1 MGLKRPLWRV
11 NRSKGEQI
19 YHKDGCCRVPSTRSL
34 EQHPTFCGQD
44 FLDIQVWLSYTHFQ
58 RKQGLIKKVKIYSP
72 EGKLLGMTPYN
83 YWDRS
88 PSGTETSFLLKCD
101 GYIDKIISVKKDVL
115 YVHRLILPP
124 LLALPWVLG
133 YEEEYYFELDKKD
146 IPIQEAN
153 KTVN

>member
-1 MGLKRPLWRV
+1 M
-11 NRSKGEQI
+11 NRFIFLVLVFVVFLS
-19 YHKDGCCRVPSTRSL
+19 GCASSTRICTIP
-34 EQHPTFCGQD
+34 E
-44 FLDIQVWLSYTHFQ
+44 
-58 RKQGLIKKVKIYSP
+58 KVKIYSP